1 MDQTEDLIE
10 QGLHHYGLGDLTQAA
25 RLWVEALN
33 GSPDDARAREYLA
46 YLGAHRPDV
55 LEGIKIPP
63 LSSEIAPDVPAP
75 PPAANAPPA
84 AEAPNGDDP
93 FLLLDQTEPAERSP
107 TLDGAQELFDLGD
120 YEGALELVEKTLVN
134 EAESQRAI
142 DLKTRCQETL
152 IHLFESKLGS
162 LQRIPRLRIAP
173 AEVVWLNL
181 DHRAGFVLSQI
192 DGEVNYEDLFSV
204 SGMSRVDTARI
215 LSQLL
220 RDGVIVSS

>member
-1 MDQTEDLIE
+1 MDKIEDLIE

-33 GSPDDARAREYLA
+33 GAPDDTRAREYLA

-55 LEGIKIPP
+55 LAGIQIPP
-63 LSSEIAPDVPAP
+63 PSSDLAESPAP
-75 PPAANAPPA
+75 SAPPAASPA
-84 AEAPNGDDP
+84 AEAPAGDDP
-93 FLLLDQTEPAERSP
+93 FLLLGEAEPEERSP

-120 YEGALELVEKTLVN
+120 YEGALELVEKTLLN
-134 EAESQRAI
+134 EAESPRALE
-142 DLKTRCQETL
+142 LKTRCQETL

-173 AEVVWLNL
+173 SEVVWLNL

>member
-1 MDQTEDLIE
+1 
-10 QGLHHYGLGDLTQAA
+10 
-25 RLWVEALN
+25 V
-33 GSPDDARAREYLA
+33 P
-46 YLGAHRPDV
+46 
-55 LEGIKIPP
+55 
-63 LSSEIAPDVPAP
+63 PAP
-75 PPAANAPPA
+75 EEPAA
-84 AEAPNGDDP
+84 AENDP
-93 FLLLDQTEPAERSP
+93 FLLLDEPPGEEQSP

-120 YEGALELVEKTLVN
+120 YEGALELVEKTEVG
-134 EAESQRAI
+134 EADSPRAR
-142 DLKTRCQETL
+142 DLKARCQETL

-173 AEVVWLNL
+173 SEIVWLNL